1 MEEQEYL
8 FDNPIP
14 GESLTGELGA
24 KPYENPP
31 DMPSVEGALEY
42 YSATLLNEQLMGR
55 IATQLE
61 AGRKVTH
68 LAEMIVVSSV
78 ASGKHTLDVAVLVL
92 PVVMEIL
99 ALIGDIYQVDFD
111 MGTEEER
118 EDAEDHLIKAAST
131 SIGKQDQI
139 EEGSL
144 FMDTEIMPEEDME
157 MDMEVTE
164 EPSMEQT
171 SGLMARR

>member
-1 MEEQEYL
+1 MQERTYM
-8 FDNPIP
+8 FESAIP

-31 DMPSVEGALEY
+31 ELPSVEEALEY
-42 YSATLLNEQLMGR
+42 YSASLLSEQLMGR
-55 IATQLE
+55 IASQLD
-61 AGRKVTH
+61 AGRKVTE

-99 ALIGDIYQVDFD
+99 GLIGDMYKVNYN
-111 MGTEEER
+111 MGTEEDKEA
-118 EDAEDHLIKAAST
+118 AEDHLVKSASNII
-131 SIGKQDQI
+131 SD
-139 EEGSL
+139 EDRMAENAL
-144 FMDTEIMPEEDME
+144 FNDVDDMPEEE
-157 MDMEVTE
+157 MGVE
-164 EPSMEQT
+164 EPVPMEQP